1 MQAKH
6 GKDINS
12 RVHTAKKRVKQLI
25 SIYSTSE
32 ETTKRLGYCL
42 GAALRAGDVVLL
54 EGEMG
59 AGKSVLTRAA
69 ARGMGVEGPVPSPT
83 FTILN
88 IHEGRALKLYH
99 FDLYRLE
106 GEDALY
112 EMGLDEFIPAEDG
125 ASLIEWPQMAAEA
138 MPHDALHIE
147 ILYAQD
153 GMAREIRLCPS
164 GAFDESRILEIVN
177 MMEDRHEYPDD

>member
-1 MQAKH
+1 M
-6 GKDINS
+6 
-12 RVHTAKKRVKQLI
+12 
-25 SIYSTSE
+25 
-32 ETTKRLGYCL
+32 
-42 GAALRAGDVVLL
+42 LL

-88 IHEGRALKLYH
+88 IHEGRAMKLYH

-112 EMGLDEFIPAEDG
+112 EMGLEEYIPARDG
-125 ASLIEWPQMAAEA
+125 ASLIEWPQMAREA
-138 MPHDALHIE
+138 MPQDHLAIE
-147 ILYAQD
+147 IRYAED
-153 GMAREIRLCPS
+153 GMAREISLTPM
-164 GAFDESRILEIVN
+164 GAFDENRIAEVLG
-177 MMEDRHEYPDD
+177 MMEENHEYPDD

>member
-1 MQAKH
+1 MYSLLSKH
-6 GKDINS
+6 E
-12 RVHTAKKRVKQLI
+12 KQ
-25 SIYSTSE
+25 TQ
-32 ETTKRLGYCL
+32 RLGFAL
-42 GAALRAGDVVLL
+42 GACLRAGDVVLL

-69 ARGMGVEGPVPSPT
+69 ARGLGVEGPVPSPT

-88 IHEGRALKLYH
+88 IHEGSNIKLYH

-112 EMGLDEFIPAEDG
+112 EMGLDEFIPARDG

-138 MPHDALHIE
+138 MPEDCLMID
-147 ILYAQD
+147 IRYAMD
-153 GMAREIRLCPS
+153 GEAREISLTPC
-164 GAFDESRILEIVN
+164 GAFDLSRLDEILEK
-177 MMEDRHEYPDD
+177 MEDCHEYPDD

>member
-1 MQAKH
+1 LYSFLSKH
-6 GKDINS
+6 E
-12 RVHTAKKRVKQLI
+12 KQ
-25 SIYSTSE
+25 TQ
-32 ETTKRLGYCL
+32 RLGFAL
-42 GAALRAGDVVLL
+42 GACLREGDVVLL

-88 IHEGRALKLYH
+88 IHEGSVMKLYH

-112 EMGLDEFIPAEDG
+112 EMGLDEFIPARDG

-138 MPHDALHIE
+138 MPEDCLMIDIRYAL
-147 ILYAQD
+147 D
-153 GMAREIRLCPS
+153 GEAREIALTPC
-164 GAFDESRILEIVN
+164 GAFDQRRLDEILEK
-177 MMEDRHEYPDD
+177 MEDCHEYPDD

>member
-1 MQAKH
+1 M
-6 GKDINS
+6 
-12 RVHTAKKRVKQLI
+12 KQLKQV
-25 SIYSTSE
+25 YSTSE
-32 ETTKRLGYCL
+32 RQTQRLGHCL
-42 GAALRAGDVVLL
+42 GACLRAGDVVLL

-88 IHEGRALKLYH
+88 IHEGTALRLYH

-112 EMGLDEFIPAEDG
+112 EMGLDEYIPARDG

-138 MPHDALHIE
+138 MPQDALHVE

-153 GMAREIRLCPS
+153 GLAREITLTPM
-164 GAFDESRILEIVN
+164 GAFDEARLDEILKMTEAC
-177 MMEDRHEYPDD
+177 DEYPDD

>member
-1 MQAKH
+1 MYSLLSKH
-6 GKDINS
+6 E
-12 RVHTAKKRVKQLI
+12 KQ
-25 SIYSTSE
+25 TQ
-32 ETTKRLGYCL
+32 RLGFAL
-42 GAALRAGDVVLL
+42 GACLRAGDVVLL

-69 ARGMGVEGPVPSPT
+69 ARGLGVEGPVPSPT

-88 IHEGRALKLYH
+88 IHEGREVKLYH

-112 EMGLDEFIPAEDG
+112 EMGLDEFIPARDG

-138 MPHDALHIE
+138 MPQDCLMID
-147 ILYAQD
+147 IRYAMD
-153 GMAREIRLCPS
+153 GDAREIALEPC
-164 GAFDESRILEIVN
+164 GAFDQSRLGKILEK
-177 MMEDRHEYPDD
+177 MEDCHEYPDD

>member
-1 MQAKH
+1 M
-6 GKDINS
+6 
-12 RVHTAKKRVKQLI
+12 RLLLT
-25 SIYSTSE
+25 TE
-32 ETTKRLGYCL
+32 EETKRLGAAL
-42 GAALRAGDVVLL
+42 GACLRPGDAVLL

-69 ARGMGVEGPVPSPT
+69 ARALGVTGPVPSPT

-88 IHEGRALKLYH
+88 IHEGRSLRLYH

-112 EMGLDEFIPAEDG
+112 EMGLDEYMPADDG

-138 MPHDALHIE
+138 MPGDALAID
-147 ILYAQD
+147 IRYAMD
-153 GMAREIRLCPS
+153 GEAREITLTPM
-164 GAFDESRILEIVN
+164 GAFDGARLEEILKK
-177 MMEDRHEYPDD
+177 MEDSHEYPDD

>member
-1 MQAKH
+1 MYSILSKH
-6 GKDINS
+6 E
-12 RVHTAKKRVKQLI
+12 KQ
-25 SIYSTSE
+25 TQ
-32 ETTKRLGYCL
+32 RLGFAL
-42 GAALRAGDVVLL
+42 GACLRAGDVVLL

-69 ARGMGVEGPVPSPT
+69 ARGLGVEGPVPSPT

-88 IHEGRALKLYH
+88 IHEGREIRLYH

-112 EMGLDEFIPAEDG
+112 EMGLDEFIPARDG

-138 MPHDALHIE
+138 MPLDCLMID
-147 ILYAQD
+147 IRYAMD
-153 GMAREIRLCPS
+153 GEAREIELEPC
-164 GAFDESRILEIVN
+164 GAFDQSRLDEILEK
-177 MMEDRHEYPDD
+177 MEDCHEYPDD

>member
-1 MQAKH
+1 MNT
-6 GKDINS
+6 DLYS
-12 RVHTAKKRVKQLI
+12 FLSCSEKQ
-25 SIYSTSE
+25 TQ
-32 ETTKRLGYCL
+32 RLGFAL
-42 GAALRAGDVVLL
+42 GACLRAGDVVLL

-88 IHEGRALKLYH
+88 IHEGRALRLYH

-112 EMGLDEFIPAEDG
+112 EMGLDEYIPADDG

-138 MPHDALHIE
+138 MPGDALAID
-147 ILYAQD
+147 IRYAMD
-153 GMAREIRLCPS
+153 GAARDITLTPM
-164 GAFDESRILEIVN
+164 GAFDETRIEEILKK
-177 MMEDRHEYPDD
+177 MEDGHEDPDA

>member
-1 MQAKH
+1 MNT
-6 GKDINS
+6 DLYS
-12 RVHTAKKRVKQLI
+12 FLSCSEKQ
-25 SIYSTSE
+25 TQ
-32 ETTKRLGYCL
+32 RLGFAL
-42 GAALRAGDVVLL
+42 GACLRAGDVVLL

-88 IHEGRALKLYH
+88 IHEGRALRLYH

-112 EMGLDEFIPAEDG
+112 EMGLDEYIPADDG
-125 ASLIEWPQMAAEA
+125 ASLIEWPQMAEGA
-138 MPHDALHIE
+138 MPADALRVTMR
-147 ILYAQD
+147 YSQD
-153 GMAREIRLCPS
+153 GEAREADIGLAGGDGCALIFKKGEIIKKVPE
-164 GAFDESRILEIVN
+164 DEALDCLMEEI
-177 MMEDRHEYPDD
+177 EKL

>member
-1 MQAKH
+1 MNHLYSLLSK
-6 GKDINS
+6 S
-12 RVHTAKKRVKQLI
+12 EKQ
-25 SIYSTSE
+25 TQ
-32 ETTKRLGYCL
+32 RLGFSL
-42 GAALRAGDVVLL
+42 GACLREGDVVLL

-69 ARGMGVEGPVPSPT
+69 ARGMGVNGPVPSPT

-88 IHEGRALKLYH
+88 IHDGRAMKLYH

-112 EMGLDEFIPAEDG
+112 EMGLDEFIPARDG

-138 MPHDALHIE
+138 MPGDHLAIDIR
-147 ILYAQD
+147 YAND
-153 GMAREIRLCPS
+153 GMAREITLTPM
-164 GAFDESRILEIVN
+164 GAFDEKRVEEILRK
-177 MMEDRHEYPDD
+177 MEDCHEYPDD

>member
-1 MQAKH
+1 MSNH
-6 GKDINS
+6 E
-12 RVHTAKKRVKQLI
+12 KQ
-25 SIYSTSE
+25 TQ
-32 ETTKRLGYCL
+32 RLGFAL
-42 GAALRAGDVVLL
+42 GACLRAGDVVLL

-88 IHEGRALKLYH
+88 IHEGSSIKLYH

-112 EMGLDEFIPAEDG
+112 EMGLDEFIPARDG
-125 ASLIEWPQMAAEA
+125 ASLIEWPQMASEA
-138 MPHDALHIE
+138 MPESHLAIN
-147 ILYAQD
+147 IRYAMD
-153 GMAREIRLCPS
+153 GEAREIALEPR
-164 GAFDESRILEIVN
+164 GAFDDSRLEEILAK
-177 MMEDRHEYPDD
+177 MEDCHEYPDD

>member
-1 MQAKH
+1 M
-6 GKDINS
+6 
-12 RVHTAKKRVKQLI
+12 
-25 SIYSTSE
+25 
-32 ETTKRLGYCL
+32 
-42 GAALRAGDVVLL
+42 LL

-88 IHEGRALKLYH
+88 IHEGRAMKLYH

-112 EMGLDEFIPAEDG
+112 EMGLEEYIPARDG
-125 ASLIEWPQMAAEA
+125 ASLIEWPQMAQEA
-138 MPHDALHIE
+138 MPRDHLAIE
-147 ILYAQD
+147 ICYADD
-153 GMAREIRLCPS
+153 GMAREISLTPM
-164 GAFDESRILEIVN
+164 GAFDESRIAEVLS
-177 MMEDRHEYPDD
+177 MMEENHEYPDD